1 MYHKILRN
9 FPNTKFGEN
18 LVSVCRVFFLSSC
31 VQTVTQADGASLISA
46 PWGSERAQS
55 PIKIN
60 HIFTAVL
67 PPTAEIYA
75 GLGVRC
81 RNIQET
87 GSIFLPR

>member
-1 MYHKILRN
+1 MKIWLAYA
-9 FPNTKFGEN
+9 E
-18 LVSVCRVFFLSSC
+18 FFLSSC

-46 PWGSERAQS
+46 PRGSERTQS
-55 PIKIN
+55 RIKIN
-60 HIFTAVL
+60 HILTAVL
-67 PPTAEIYA
+67 PPTAEIYV